1 MFAAGGSMARWRG
14 ERGGAERSESRTA
27 TRREMV
33 PDTFSL
39 ASSGDLS
46 RRRVFNES
54 GKLHIFDAR
63 ADAVDFGDPINH
75 LRRVKLPC
83 SVF

>member
-1 MFAAGGSMARWRG
+1 MFAAGGSMARWRR
-14 ERGGAERSESRTA
+14 ERGGAERRSRTA
-27 TRREMV
+27 TRREISMV
-33 PDTFSL
+33 PFL
-39 ASSGDLS
+39 FLVQVILG

-63 ADAVDFGDPINH
+63 PDAVDFGDPINH